1 MDNKMDGLNDRNW
14 QLWGSVYAAVFLVV
28 IGYLN
33 YTAPYS
39 ASPVTDM
46 VPWQLILWGLL
57 YLPIIV
63 VPITACRK
71 ITDFG
76 FTLNPFLALVF
87 IIITMLCASFGS
99 AVRVTWASAF
109 IEAFARSGEEVF
121 FRGFLFVLFTRLF
134 NKKHRPW
141 LWAAI
146 ASSILFALA
155 HTQTFQPSYL
165 SQYGSPSVP
174 VVYTILERLLNVFG
188 IGLVI
193 ALLRV
198 WTRSILPGAIAHGIL
213 KGGIQTLPFVLV
225 IYFLAILWAY
235 LRGEKVTFGAGVQAA

>member
-1 MDNKMDGLNDRNW
+1 MDKNKTGLNDRNW
-14 QLWGSVYAAVFLVV
+14 LVWGGIYAAVFLVV
-28 IGYLN
+28 IGVLN
-33 YTAPYS
+33 YSTPYS
-39 ASPVTDM
+39 SSPVTDI

-63 VPITACRK
+63 VPLTTGRK
-71 ITDFG
+71 IIDFG
-76 FTLNPFLALVF
+76 FTLSPFLALAF
-87 IIITMLCASFGS
+87 LFITMLCASFAMAVRVSWGS
-99 AVRVTWASAF
+99 AV

-121 FRGFLFVLFTRLF
+121 FRGFLIVLFTRLF
-134 NKKHRPW
+134 DKKHRSW

-155 HTQTFQPSYL
+155 HTQTFQPSFL

-174 VVYTILERLLNVFG
+174 VVYTIMERLFNNFG
-188 IGLVI
+188 VALVL

-213 KGGIQTLPFVLV
+213 KAGIQTLPFVLA
-225 IYFLAILWAY
+225 IYFLVIFWAY
-235 LRGEKVTFGAGVQAA
+235 RRGEKVAFGTGLQIN